1 MMPDLGDIEKKRR
14 VLGLSQKE
22 LASYAGV
29 SQSFIAKVEAGRI
42 NPSYSKTKVIFDVL
56 TSLERK
62 REVKALEIMNKDI
75 VSILKDKS
83 VSEAAKLMSET
94 GYSQLPVFDDG
105 DVVGSITEKTIMDGM
120 LRVKDPSE
128 LSQIKVE
135 AIMEEA
141 FPRIDESTPVDVI
154 SSLLQYGPAV
164 LVTRKN
170 ETVGIITKA
179 DLLKIIG

>member
-1 MMPDLGDIEKKRR
+1 
-14 VLGLSQKE
+14 
-22 LASYAGV
+22 
-29 SQSFIAKVEAGRI
+29 
-42 NPSYSKTKVIFDVL
+42 
-56 TSLERK
+56 
-62 REVKALEIMNKDI
+62 
-75 VSILKDKS
+75 
-83 VSEAAKLMSET
+83 
-94 GYSQLPVFDDG
+94 
-105 DVVGSITEKTIMDGM
+105 MDGM